1 MEVRDQ
7 LKNAGLVATK
17 QRVVLLSLLHKA
29 KRPLSVEELLQNIG
43 RSMNMTT
50 VYRALDQ
57 LVNARL
63 ARKVQLG
70 DNHARY
76 ESVGKHHHHVVCR
89 SCGTIAEV
97 AGCLPD
103 SFFAHIKRSQ
113 KQFATIEDHALE
125 FFGVCVRCA

>member
-7 LKNAGLVATK
+7 LKQAGLVATK

-29 KRPLSVEELLQNIG
+29 KKPLSVDELG
-43 RSMNMTT
+43 KSTGKVMNMTT
-50 VYRALDQ
+50 IYRALDQ
-57 LVNARL
+57 LVVAGL
-63 ARKVQLG
+63 ARKIQLG

-97 AGCLPD
+97 AGCVPA
-103 SFFAHIKRSQ
+103 SFLAQVKRSQ

-125 FFGVCVRCA
+125 FFGLCVRCA